1 MMAPE
6 RTPPADVA
14 LARTGAAQHLS
25 PARADDDSDRDRR
38 VRRHGD
44 GLMMAHPIVI
54 TVAMFVGVI
63 GLQFAIVANRNN
75 GFGIAAVDDGTARL
89 VIACSTSR
97 SR

>member
-1 MMAPE
+1 
-6 RTPPADVA
+6 
-14 LARTGAAQHLS
+14 
-25 PARADDDSDRDRR
+25 
-38 VRRHGD
+38 
-44 GLMMAHPIVI
+44 MAHPIVI